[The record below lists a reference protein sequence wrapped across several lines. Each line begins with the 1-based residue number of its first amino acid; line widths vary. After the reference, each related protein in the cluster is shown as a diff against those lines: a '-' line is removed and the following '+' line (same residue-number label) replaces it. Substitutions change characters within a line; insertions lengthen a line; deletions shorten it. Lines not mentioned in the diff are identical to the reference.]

1 MVKMISLI
9 CRLEHIYEFHHFSH
23 GKFLGCVGEGVHE
36 KGKGNAYFEHGPFS
50 HVLSIEFSHGH

>member
-1 MVKMISLI
+1 MVKRIFLI

-23 GKFLGCVGEGVHE
+23 GQFLGCFGARVHE
-36 KGKGNAYFEHGPFS
+36 KGKGNANSEHGPFS